1 MEEPQP
7 DAAAAAAASTAEPA
21 AVALTAAPTT
31 LSPGATAATTA
42 ATAQLTDASGKK
54 VSQTCVTCRARKVR
68 CDGRRGICSN
78 CERLGFP
85 CAFDDAEPM
94 AVLPDSASGPS
105 SAPTAA
111 ADILSIPRRRARQ
124 ACQNCHARKAR
135 CTGGTP
141 QCDRCRTLGI
151 DCVYRPGKRTR
162 LSPVLSGSTTG
173 EREHHHQ
180 LPPVPLPQ
188 PTVTPSSQ
196 RLERG
201 RSESSEHIEDGM
213 LATGRAQTTGP
224 LPKVSRLGRSRP
236 DHPITDYTS
245 TGLVVP
251 RSCPTEVLEALA
263 MRTFDQF
270 FRHIHH
276 IPTFAFLHRA
286 SLMQRYRAGLVDRP
300 LLLAL
305 VGITSLMTDLGPG
318 TRELGKQC
326 IAEAEALVLGR
337 LDRPST
343 LGLQTLVFVIHH
355 RVLSGR
361 FSSAFM
367 LNGVASRFASALRLN
382 HENTRLCFLARESR
396 RRLMWALYMIDS
408 SMANGYADFSL
419 WAYRNDVMN
428 IQLPCNERNFEFDLP
443 QRTEPLQP
451 PPRTP
456 NGSLQPLPDD
466 IGFLALHVRIRSI
479 RGRILQYTKDV
490 TSTLGGN
497 VGGAGGSGAGADT
510 SDGMDMDLEMARSPA
525 SVLDTSIDHA
535 AAAMDVASIPR
546 RVAEIAAEL
555 DSFAARLPVSF
566 RWSEAN
572 VRLRTYS
579 PRLCVFL
586 MTHVW
591 WEQCHCELYRLALVG
606 LQEALPAPYI
616 AQLSRQFPA
625 FVRHCR
631 GQVLDHTSAMVEMFS
646 CLLTLENGVPVTDLD
661 LPICLYQC
669 VRLLFYI
676 NRTDADGLPRTTTN
690 DLFVKLANVCTKV
703 LEQTVTTPATIQIRA
718 NLQKLMTRG
727 LSTVEPASSSRG
739 TPPAAVH
746 MEAEDDL
753 STMLQ
758 GQLSNGGNLDA
769 TSNGNS
775 VAATLSPLLP
785 GMGQRAAA
793 APGPPLYIQRHQEQ
807 QRHQHQHQHQQHPPQ
822 YPLQQQ
828 QQQQQQPL
836 HLSHQPL
843 QNIPTTPVLFD
854 SFDTR
859 MAAVPTIPQQSPAAS
874 VPNTTGVSSV
884 SSPQPSLTTGGA
896 ALDAFDLD
904 VDNFGGSDL
913 GGWFSGDWV
922 TNNEFAT

>member
-1 MEEPQP
+1 MEKPKEPES
-7 DAAAAAAASTAEPA
+7 AAVAATANPTEPA
-21 AVALTAAPTT
+21 ATAPAAAPSTT
-31 LSPGATAATTA
+31 SPGSGDTNATT
-42 ATAQLTDASGKK
+42 TAQLTDASGKK

-85 CAFDDAEPM
+85 CAFDDAEAI
-94 AVLPDSASGPS
+94 AVLLDTSTGPS

-111 ADILSIPRRRARQ
+111 SDILPIPRRRARQ

-151 DCVYRPGKRTR
+151 ECVYRPGKRTR
-162 LSPVLSGSTTG
+162 LSPVLSGSFAA
-173 EREHHHQ
+173 EREHHQ
-180 LPPVPLPQ
+180 RLPPLP
-188 PTVTPSSQ
+188 PPSSQ
-196 RLERG
+196 QLERG
-201 RSESSEHIEDGM
+201 RSQSSEHVDDGM
-213 LATGRAQTTGP
+213 HAPGSAQQTTSP
-224 LPKVSRLGRSRP
+224 SNVTRLGRPRTGHFIP
-236 DHPITDYTS
+236 DYAS
-245 TGLVVP
+245 TGLIPP
-251 RSCPTEVLEALA
+251 RSCPSEVLEALA

-305 VGITSLMTDLGPG
+305 IGITSLMTDLGPG
-318 TRELGKQC
+318 ARELGKQC

-343 LGLQTLVFVIHH
+343 LGLQTLVFVIHY

-367 LNGVASRFASALRLN
+367 LHGVASRFASALRLN

-443 QRTEPLQP
+443 QRTEPLLP

-456 NGSLQPLPDD
+456 NGSLPPLPDD

-490 TSTLGGN
+490 TSPLGGSSG
-497 VGGAGGSGAGADT
+497 GGAGSGA

-535 AAAMDVASIPR
+535 AAAIDVASIPR

-566 RWSEAN
+566 RWSETN

-616 AQLSRQFPA
+616 AQLTRQFPA

-631 GQVLDHTSAMVEMFS
+631 SQVLDHTRAMVEIFS

-669 VRLLFYI
+669 VRLMFYMS
-676 NRTDADGLPRTTTN
+676 RTDSDGLPRSAAN
-690 DLFVKLANVCTKV
+690 DLFLKLAGVCSRV

-718 NLQKLMTRG
+718 NLQKLITRG
-727 LSTVEPASSSRG
+727 LSTAELAPSSRG
-739 TPPAAVH
+739 TPPGVVH
-746 MEAEDDL
+746 TEAEDDL

-758 GQLSNGGNLDA
+758 GQLSNGGNMDA
-769 TSNGNS
+769 TRNGNS
-775 VAATLSPLLP
+775 IARTLSPLLP
-785 GMGQRAAA
+785 GLLQRASSSS
-793 APGPPLYIQRHQEQ
+793 GQTLYAQRQQE
-807 QRHQHQHQHQQHPPQ
+807 QHQQHSPQ

-828 QQQQQQPL
+828 PL
-836 HLSHQPL
+836 PRLSHQPL
-843 QNIPTTPVLFD
+843 QNLPSTPVLFE

-859 MAAVPTIPQQSPAAS
+859 MTTVPTIPQHSPVAS
-874 VPNTTGVSSV
+874 APTTGASSV
-884 SSPQPSLTTGGA
+884 SSPQPSLATGGA

-904 VDNFGGSDL
+904 VDNFGETDL
-913 GGWFSGDWV
+913 GGWFSGDWA
-922 TNNEFAT
+922 TNTEFAT